1 MRHSRLIINPRHGT
15 RRSFTPPSTISP
27 STAAA
32 AGMTGSLTPVL
43 PHIWRTIPV
52 SSLTPNLTPLPP
64 IFGNGDSLPITHTG
78 DVSFPTSSF
87 PIHLRNVV
95 ITLNLIKN
103 LISVCRLTRENPII
117 VEFDMFGFSVK
128 DLLTRRVILRCDS
141 PDDLYPLVSGPQ
153 ALLAEISDLW
163 HQRLGH
169 PGHAALSKTLSSF
182 KFSCNKAMSTT
193 CHACRL
199 GKHVRLPFKQSDSQA
214 SFPFA
219 LMHCDVWTSP
229 IKSVSG

>member
-43 PHIWRTIPV
+43 PHIWRTIP
-52 SSLTPNLTPLPP
+52 
-64 IFGNGDSLPITHTG
+64 
-78 DVSFPTSSF
+78 
-87 PIHLRNVV
+87 
-95 ITLNLIKN
+95 
-103 LISVCRLTRENPII
+103 
-117 VEFDMFGFSVK
+117 